1 MDGWFSNANSSI
13 NIELDKYQFTYMMNQ
28 MNTLYTIPLP
38 WWTVFTLRGHGED
51 KAINYALG

>member
-28 MNTLYTIPLP
+28 INALYTILFLVDSLYPA
-38 WWTVFTLRGHGED
+38 WHGGDE
-51 KAINYALG
+51 AINCTPG